1 MCGMARP
8 VIQQPLCGAGV
19 CVSYEGVEDAVDLL
33 LRRVT
38 DSPVDAVP
46 WTSVNAYSEVQNV

>member
-1 MCGMARP
+1 MARP

>member
-1 MCGMARP
+1 MMAP